1 MNAQFGLS
9 ISVSKEMKYAGSS
22 EHDNELSGTVQG
34 GKFLN

>member
-1 MNAQFGLS
+1 MNAQFELS
-9 ISVSKEMKYAGSS
+9 KSVSKEMKYVGSH